1 MSNAKKDVK
10 KDESKNEKKKEHHLE
25 YQQRVGQVKNAI
37 LILGERNM
45 ENTMR
50 VIKRWLN
57 DDTRII
63 NQNIVEKFGKNNN
76 IS

>member
-1 MSNAKKDVK
+1 MSNVK
-10 KDESKNEKKKEHHLE
+10 KEETKKEGHVE
-25 YQQRVGQVKNAI
+25 YQQRLGQVKNAI
-37 LILGERNM
+37 LTLGERNM

-63 NQNIVEKFGKNNN
+63 NQSVLEKFTKDNNLP
-76 IS
+76 